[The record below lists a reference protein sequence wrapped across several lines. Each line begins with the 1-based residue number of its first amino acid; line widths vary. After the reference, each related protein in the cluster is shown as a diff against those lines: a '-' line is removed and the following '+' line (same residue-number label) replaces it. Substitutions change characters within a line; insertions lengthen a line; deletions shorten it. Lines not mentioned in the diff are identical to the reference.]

1 MIKEFLEYQ
10 RDVRGLSA
18 KTLMEYEKELR
29 VFASWG
35 AREGLRWSTMTKQ
48 DVDRY
53 TAWLTN
59 SRLSVRTVKKRV
71 SVVRCIYRW
80 AEHEGLLDS
89 NPAQWCQTP
98 RIKEELPEIVDVEKV
113 DNYLCKEPHSREDR
127 VVHVA
132 TAIMLETGI
141 RIGELCRIKYEDID
155 IDKRSIIISGKGG
168 GQREVFYSDRTAYAL
183 ENWTFGMTGLV
194 FTHDTPESIR
204 WAMYKTLGS
213 YCPRVH
219 PHQLRHTFAT
229 MMINRGMDIKT
240 LGVILGHKHVETTE
254 IYAKVNSKHTADM
267 YNKFIF

>member
-1 MIKEFLEYQ
+1 MIQEFIDYS
-10 RDVRGLSA
+10 RNVRGLSE

-29 VFASWG
+29 VFSSWG
-35 AREGLRWSTMTKQ
+35 QREGLRWSMITKQ

-53 TAWLTN
+53 TSWLNN

-71 SVVRCIYRW
+71 SVVRCIFRW
-80 AEHEGLLDS
+80 AAHEGILS
-89 NPAQWCQTP
+89 GNPAQWCQTP
-98 RIKEELPEIVDVEKV
+98 KIREEIPELADINQIDT
-113 DNYLCKEPHSREDR
+113 YLTQEPKGREDR

-132 TAIMLETGI
+132 TAILIETGC
-141 RIGELCRIKYEDID
+141 RIGELCNIRYEDID
-155 IDKRSIIISGKGG
+155 IDKRSIIIMGKGG

-183 ENWTFGMTGLV
+183 DNWTYGMSGKV
-194 FTHDTPESIR
+194 FNQDTPESIR
-204 WAMYKTLGS
+204 WAMYKTLGR
-213 YCPRVH
+213 YCPHVH

-254 IYAKVNSKHTADM
+254 IYAKVNSKHAGDM